1 MVGSRW
7 HVKVG
12 YIYLPGTFYENI
24 KSAWES
30 AEVNGTCLSG
40 TFFLKIFKAPGKV
53 PNAHYQG
60 IVKETMYDNWRQCKD
75 VNLS

>member
-1 MVGSRW
+1 M
-7 HVKVG
+7 KVG

-53 PNAHYQG
+53 PIWKFSEN
-60 IVKETMYDNWRQCKD
+60 
-75 VNLS
+75 